1 MVNYWGMAPSG
12 ASILVTNDGK
22 ALVNPG
28 QSHCAGSINVMAHVV
43 AETLGMSYD
52 DVDDVRIAAEEAFVY
67 ACDTLPEDGEVHFEF
82 TVDDD
87 EIKIDVPLGDEP
99 PASDE
104 DAERRAAY
112 ATFILESVSDSYGF
126 ESDETG
132 AHLRLS
138 KRVGGGDVD

>member
-1 MVNYWGMAPSG
+1 MSTDRITLTVPAKSEYAKTVRMT
-12 ASILVTNDGK
+12 ASALVTR
-22 ALVNPG
+22 
-28 QSHCAGSINVMAHVV
+28 M
-43 AETLGMSYD
+43 GMSYD

-67 ACDTLPEDGEVHFEF
+67 ACDTLPEDGDVHFEF

-87 EIKIDVPLGDEP
+87 EIEIDVVLGGESPD
-99 PASDE
+99 SDE